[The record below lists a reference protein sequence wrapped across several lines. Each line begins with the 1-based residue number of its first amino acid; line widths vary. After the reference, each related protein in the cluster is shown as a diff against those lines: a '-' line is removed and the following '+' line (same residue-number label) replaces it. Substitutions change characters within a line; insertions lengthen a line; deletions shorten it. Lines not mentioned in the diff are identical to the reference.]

1 MAEPARFFALRHT
14 AVLAFRGPEA
24 AHFLQGQLSADVGQL
39 LPTRMQLAG
48 LHNPQGRVIALLRL
62 LQREPGEILA
72 LLPRELALPVTEQ
85 LRRYVLRA
93 KVQIL
98 DASAEFQL
106 LGIESEASAAASAA
120 LGGMP
125 LIQET
130 QSARA
135 YALLPA
141 AMAIDPARVHE
152 NRLVW
157 ERLELSAG
165 IPHLGAA
172 TSGQFIAQM
181 LNLDLLH
188 AISFTKGCYTGQE
201 VIARAH
207 YRGRVKRRLQRFVAP
222 SERTLPPASSWRL
235 SDGRR
240 AQIVR
245 ALPTPD
251 QRMEFLAVAPLPS
264 ASGTSEEE
272 VAGSEA
278 GQLEC
283 TGLPLPYA
291 LPEAPGGGST

>member
-1 MAEPARFFALRHT
+1 MAEAAHFYALRDT

-24 AHFLQGQLSADVGQL
+24 AHFLQGQLSCDTGQL
-39 LPTRMQLAG
+39 SATRLQLAG

-72 LLPRELALPVTEQ
+72 LLPKPLALPVCEQ

-98 DASAEFQL
+98 EASAEFQL
-106 LGIESEASAAASAA
+106 LGIESSLSEAASEA
-120 LGGMP
+120 LGGWP
-125 LIQET
+125 LVEET

-135 YALLPA
+135 VALLPS
-141 AMAIDPARVHE
+141 AMALNPEHMSD
-152 NRLVW
+152 NRLAW
-157 ERLELSAG
+157 ERLELAAG
-165 IPHLGAA
+165 IPHLGPA
-172 TSGQFIAQM
+172 TSGQFVAQM

-207 YRGRVKRRLQRFVAP
+207 YRGRVKRRLQRFVSRAAII
-222 SERTLPPASSWRL
+222 LPPASSWRL

-240 AQIVR
+240 AQIVQ
-245 ALPTPD
+245 ALPTTD

-264 ASGTSEEE
+264 ESGAGEEE
-272 VAGSEA
+272 AAASEA

-283 TGLPLPYA
+283 TSLPLPYA
-291 LPEAPGGGST
+291 LP

>member
-1 MAEPARFFALRHT
+1 MTEPAHFYALRDT

-24 AHFLQGQLSADVGQL
+24 AHFLQGQLSCDTGQL
-39 LPTRMQLAG
+39 SAVRMQLAG

-72 LLPRELALPVTEQ
+72 LLPKALAQPVSEQ

-93 KVQIL
+93 KVQIVE
-98 DASAEFQL
+98 ASAEFQL
-106 LGIESEASAAASAA
+106 LGIEAELSDAACEA
-120 LGGMP
+120 LGGKP

-130 QSARA
+130 QSGRA

-141 AMAIDPARVHE
+141 AMAIDPARVQE

-165 IPHLGAA
+165 IPHLGTA
-172 TSGQFIAQM
+172 TSGQFVAQM

-207 YRGRVKRRLQRFVAP
+207 YRGRVKRRLQRFIAP
-222 SERTLPPASSWRL
+222 TELTLPPASSWRL

-245 ALPTPD
+245 ALPTTD
-251 QRMEFLAVAPLPS
+251 QRMEFLAVAPLPTEGG
-264 ASGTSEEE
+264 ASDEE

-283 TGLPLPYA
+283 TSLPLPYA
-291 LPEAPGGGST
+291 LP

>member
-1 MAEPARFFALRHT
+1 MTEPARFYALRDT

-24 AHFLQGQLSADVGQL
+24 AHFLQGQLSCDTGQL
-39 LPTRMQLAG
+39 SATRMQLAG
-48 LHNPQGRVIALLRL
+48 LHNPQGRVIALLRIF
-62 LQREPGEILA
+62 QREPGEILA
-72 LLPRELALPVTEQ
+72 LLPKALALSVSEQ

-98 DASAEFQL
+98 EASGEFQL
-106 LGIESEASAAASAA
+106 LGIEAEASEAASEA
-120 LGGMP
+120 LGGAP
-125 LIQET
+125 LVQET

-135 YALLPA
+135 YALLPPG
-141 AMAIDPARVHE
+141 MALDPARVQE
-152 NRLVW
+152 NRLGW
-157 ERLELSAG
+157 ERLELAAG
-165 IPHLGAA
+165 IPHVGTA
-172 TSGQFIAQM
+172 TSGQFVAQM

-207 YRGRVKRRLQRFVAP
+207 YRGRVKRRMQRFISRGAVV
-222 SERTLPPASSWRL
+222 LPPASSWRL

-240 AQIVR
+240 AQIVQ
-245 ALPTPD
+245 ALPTTD

-264 ASGTSEEE
+264 TGGPAEEE
-272 VAGSEA
+272 GSASEA

-291 LPEAPGGGST
+291 LP

>member
-1 MAEPARFFALRHT
+1 MAEAARFYALGQS

-24 AHFLQGQLSADVGQL
+24 AHFLQGQLSCDVGQL
-39 LPTRMQLAG
+39 LATRMQLAG

-72 LLPRELALPVTEQ
+72 VLPKTLALAVSEQ

-93 KVQIL
+93 KVQIIE
-98 DASAEFQL
+98 ASAEFQL
-106 LGIESEASAAASAA
+106 LGIEAEASAAGAEA
-120 LGGMP
+120 LGEQA

-141 AMAIDPARVHE
+141 ARAVDPALVRE
-152 NRLVW
+152 DRLAW
-157 ERLELSAG
+157 DRLELAAG
-165 IPHLGAA
+165 IPQLGPA
-172 TSGQFIAQM
+172 TSGQFVAQM

-207 YRGRVKRRLQRFVAP
+207 YRGRVKRRLQRFVTRAALA
-222 SERTLPPASSWRL
+222 LPPASSWRL
-235 SDGRR
+235 PDGRR
-240 AQIVR
+240 AQIVQ
-245 ALPTPD
+245 ALPTSD
-251 QRMEFLAVAPLPS
+251 LRTEFLAVAPLPS
-264 ASGTSEEE
+264 AAGAGEEDA
-272 VAGSEA
+272 AGSDA

-283 TGLPLPYA
+283 TSLALPYA
-291 LPEAPGGGST
+291 LP

>member
-1 MAEPARFFALRHT
+1 MAEPARFFALRDT

-24 AHFLQGQLSADVGQL
+24 AHFLQGQLSCDVGQL
-39 LPTRMQLAG
+39 FATRLQLAG
-48 LHNPQGRVIALLRL
+48 LHNAQGRVIALLRL

-72 LLPRELALPVTEQ
+72 LLPKVLALPVSEQ

-98 DASAEFQL
+98 EASAEFQL
-106 LGIESEASAAASAA
+106 FGIEAEASEAASEA
-120 LGGMP
+120 LGGTA

-141 AMAIDPARVHE
+141 AMTLDPARVRDD
-152 NRLVW
+152 RLAW
-157 ERLELSAG
+157 DRLELAAG
-165 IPHLGAA
+165 IPHLGPA
-172 TSGQFIAQM
+172 TSGQFVAQM

-207 YRGRVKRRLQRFVAP
+207 YRGRVKRRLQRFISAGALA
-222 SERTLPPASSWRL
+222 LPPASSWRL

-240 AQIVR
+240 AQIVQ
-245 ALPTPD
+245 ALPTSD

-264 ASGTSEEE
+264 EAGATEEEAGAGTSE
-272 VAGSEA
+272 AGR
-278 GQLEC
+278 LDC
-283 TGLPLPYA
+283 TSLPLPYA
-291 LPEAPGGGST
+291 LP

>member
-1 MAEPARFFALRHT
+1 MAEPARFFALRDT

-24 AHFLQGQLSADVGQL
+24 AHFLQGQLSCDVGQL
-39 LPTRMQLAG
+39 FATRLQLAG
-48 LHNPQGRVIALLRL
+48 LHNAQGRVIALLRL

-72 LLPRELALPVTEQ
+72 LLPKVLALPVSEQ

-98 DASAEFQL
+98 EASAEFQL
-106 LGIESEASAAASAA
+106 FGIEAEASEAASEA
-120 LGGMP
+120 LGGTA

-141 AMAIDPARVHE
+141 AMTLDPARVRDD
-152 NRLVW
+152 RLAW
-157 ERLELSAG
+157 DRLELAAG
-165 IPHLGAA
+165 IPHLGPA
-172 TSGQFIAQM
+172 TSGQFVAQM

-207 YRGRVKRRLQRFVAP
+207 YRGRVKRRLQ
-222 SERTLPPASSWRL
+222 PASSWRL

-240 AQIVR
+240 AQIVQ
-245 ALPTPD
+245 ALPTSD

-264 ASGTSEEE
+264 EAGATEEEAGAGTSE
-272 VAGSEA
+272 AGR
-278 GQLEC
+278 LDC
-283 TGLPLPYA
+283 TSLPLPYA
-291 LPEAPGGGST
+291 LP

>member
-1 MAEPARFFALRHT
+1 MAEAARFYALRDT

-24 AHFLQGQLSADVGQL
+24 AHFLQGQLSCDVGQL
-39 LPTRMQLAG
+39 TANRMQLAG

-72 LLPRELALPVTEQ
+72 LLPKVLAQPVSEQ

-98 DASAEFQL
+98 EASAEFQL
-106 LGIESEASAAASAA
+106 LGIEAEASEAASEA
-120 LGGMP
+120 LGGQP

-130 QSARA
+130 QSFRA

-141 AMAIDPARVHE
+141 AMAVDPARIQE
-152 NRLVW
+152 DRLPW
-157 ERLELSAG
+157 ERLELAAG

-172 TSGQFIAQM
+172 TSGQFVAQM

-207 YRGRVKRRLQRFVAP
+207 YRGRVKRRLQRFITRGAVI
-222 SERTLPPASSWRL
+222 LPAASSWRL

-240 AQIVR
+240 AQIVQ
-245 ALPTPD
+245 ALPTTD

-264 ASGTSEEE
+264 TGGAVEEE
-272 VAGSEA
+272 MGAGEA

-283 TGLPLPYA
+283 TPLPLPYV
-291 LPEAPGGGST
+291 LP

>member
-1 MAEPARFFALRHT
+1 MAEAARFYALRET

-24 AHFLQGQLSADVGQL
+24 AHFLQGQLSCDTGQL
-39 LPTRMQLAG
+39 SAARMQLAG
-48 LHNPQGRVIALLRL
+48 LHSPQGRVIALLRL

-72 LLPRELALPVTEQ
+72 LLPKVLAQPVSEQ

-98 DASAEFQL
+98 EASAEFQV
-106 LGIESEASAAASAA
+106 LGIEAEASDAASAA
-120 LGGMP
+120 LGGKA

-130 QSARA
+130 QSGRA

-141 AMAIDPARVHE
+141 AMALDPARVQE
-152 NRLVW
+152 DRLVW
-157 ERLELSAG
+157 DRLELAAG
-165 IPHLGAA
+165 IAQLGAA
-172 TSGQFIAQM
+172 TSGQFVAQM

-207 YRGRVKRRLQRFVAP
+207 YRGRVKRRLQRFIT
-222 SERTLPPASSWRL
+222 RTAIALPPTSSWRL

-240 AQIVR
+240 AQIVQ
-245 ALPTPD
+245 ALPTVD

-264 ASGTSEEE
+264 EGAAVEEE
-272 VAGSEA
+272 AAGSEA
-278 GQLEC
+278 GTLEC
-283 TGLPLPYA
+283 TALPLPYA
-291 LPEAPGGGST
+291 LP